1 MKIHELPERLGI
13 TGVEIAKRAG
23 KSPQSLTPYFSGD
36 RDKESAFVRDIAD
49 GLGVNYERI
58 FFCNYFPNEQNTGND
73 PDSAAYW
80 LSLAVEAVIQAER
93 CGYPIANAVVLR
105 NLITQYP
112 DALGVLSI
120 VSAPRREYQA
130 LSALYRTYDQSE
142 RESEVG
148 YDCIRRM
155 AELRKM
161 F

>member
-93 CGYPIANAVVLR
+93 CGLPTRNAVFLR
-105 NLITQYP
+105 
-112 DALGVLSI
+112 DALMRQKI
-120 VSAPRREYQA
+120 
-130 LSALYRTYDQSE
+130 
-142 RESEVG
+142 
-148 YDCIRRM
+148 
-155 AELRKM
+155 
-161 F
+161 